1 VPDAKTLKRRE
12 SSISGHTDRNV
23 RRHVT
28 AALSET
34 PAGQRR
40 ARAYHIIGA
49 MNFAQRMTRLGTE
62 SAFEVLA
69 RAKALERQGRSIIH
83 LEIGEPDFD
92 TPAHIKEAA
101 KQALD
106 AGATH
111 YGPSAGLPELRE
123 AIAKHVA
130 ETRGVPVSPEEVV
143 VTPGAKPIMFFT
155 ILSLVGEGDEVIY
168 PNPGFPIYE
177 SVINFV
183 GGVPVPIPL
192 REETGFGFDLDLFER
207 RITARTRLI
216 VINSPE
222 NPTGGVLDRGQIERI
237 AALAAARGIP
247 VLADEIYRQFLY
259 EGEFV
264 SIMGLPGMRELT
276 ILLDGFSKSY
286 AMTGWRLGYGVMPAP
301 LAEHVTRLMV
311 NSNSC
316 TASFVQ
322 LAGLAALHGDQ
333 APVTRMVAEFKRR
346 RDLVVDGLNR
356 LPGVKCARPRGAFYV
371 FPNVTGVGRPSA
383 EVAERL
389 LSEAGVAVLSG
400 TAFGQY
406 GEGYLRLSYA
416 NSEANLRSALERM
429 RPVLEQMAQ

>member
-1 VPDAKTLKRRE
+1 M
-12 SSISGHTDRNV
+12 NV
-23 RRHVT
+23 
-28 AALSET
+28 AE
-34 PAGQRR
+34 
-40 ARAYHIIGA
+40 
-49 MNFAQRMTRLGTE
+49 RMSRLGTE

-69 RAKALERQGRSIIH
+69 RARALERQGREIVH

-101 KQALD
+101 KRALD
-106 AGATH
+106 ANATH

-123 AIAKHVA
+123 AIAKHTA
-130 ETRGVPVSPEEVV
+130 ETRGVPVSPEQVV

-155 ILSLVGEGDEVIY
+155 IVALVGRGDEVVY

-192 REETGFGFDLDLFER
+192 REENDFGFDLALFEQR
-207 RITARTRLI
+207 LSSRTKLI
-216 VINSPE
+216 VVNSPE

-237 AALAAARGIP
+237 ARLATERGIP
-247 VLADEIYRQFLY
+247 VLTDEIYRQFLY

-264 SIMGLPGMRELT
+264 SLYAQPGMHARA

-286 AMTGWRLGYGVMPAP
+286 AMTGWRLGYGVMPVE

-322 LAGLAALHGDQ
+322 LAGVAALQGDHG
-333 APVTRMVAEFKRR
+333 PVTRMVAEFKRR
-346 RDLVVDGLNR
+346 RDLLVDGLNR
-356 LPGVKCARPRGAFYV
+356 LPGVRCRRPRGAFYV
-371 FPNVTGVGRPSA
+371 FPNITGTGRSSA
-383 EVAERL
+383 EIADRL
-389 LSEAGVAVLSG
+389 LQEAGVAVLSG
-400 TAFGQY
+400 TAFGAH
-406 GEGYLRLSYA
+406 GEGYLRISYA
-416 NSEANLRSALERM
+416 NSEANLTRALERM
-429 RPVLEQMAQ
+429 RTLFESLAR

>member
-1 VPDAKTLKRRE
+1 
-12 SSISGHTDRNV
+12 
-23 RRHVT
+23 
-28 AALSET
+28 
-34 PAGQRR
+34 
-40 ARAYHIIGA
+40 

-92 TPAHIKEAA
+92 TPSHIKDAA

-106 AGATH
+106 GGATH

-123 AIAKHVA
+123 AIAKHIA

-155 ILSLVGEGDEVIY
+155 ILAMVGPGDEVIY

-192 REETGFGFDLDLFER
+192 REDTGFGFDLDLFER
-207 RITARTRLI
+207 KLSPRTKLI
-216 VINSPE
+216 IINSPE
-222 NPTGGVLDRGQIERI
+222 NPTGGVLDRSQIERI
-237 AALAAARGIP
+237 AVLAAARGIP

-264 SIMGLPGMRELT
+264 SIMGLPGMRDLT

-286 AMTGWRLGYGVMPAP
+286 AMTGWRLGYGVMPTA

-322 LAGLAALHGDQ
+322 LAGIAALQGDHT
-333 APVTRMVAEFKRR
+333 PTTRMVAEFKRR

-371 FPNVTGVGRPSA
+371 FPNITGTQRSSS

-389 LSEAGVAVLSG
+389 LNEAGVAALAG

-406 GEGYLRLSYA
+406 GEGYLRFSYA
-416 NSEANLRSALERM
+416 NSEANLRTALERM
-429 RPVLEQMAQ
+429 RPIFERLTS